1 MVIIDGL
8 FFTFTLAALG
18 CGLMAGLFF
27 AFSVS
32 VMKALA
38 RLPSAQG
45 IAAMQSINVA
55 IINRVFLAAFFGT
68 AAACVMV
75 MIASLLRW
83 HDPGAV
89 HLLVGGPL
97 YLVGTFLVTLVF
109 NVPKNKTLA
118 SVAPADPGGARLWTD
133 YLSKWTAWNH
143 VRAAAALAAAASL
156 TIALCY

>member
-1 MVIIDGL
+1 MTIVDDLL
-8 FFTFTLAALG
+8 FAVTLVAALG

-55 IINRVFLAAFFGT
+55 IIKPLFLAAFFGT
-68 AAACVMV
+68 AAACVLII
-75 MIASLLRW
+75 IASFFRW
-83 HDPGAV
+83 STWSSAAHCIWSA
-89 HLLVGGPL
+89 PL
-97 YLVGTFLVTLVF
+97 GDIRVQRT
-109 NVPKNKTLA
+109 KNNALA
-118 SVAPADPGGARLWTD
+118 SVAPDNTESAGLWSD

-143 VRAAAALAAAASL
+143 VRTVPPLAAATSL
-156 TIALCY
+156 TIALCYGA